1 MFSNLSIK
9 ERQYILKEFP
19 ELSPNLIKRYE
30 KTFIR
35 YDTDNDG
42 YLDVE
47 DLKGMMMVRGVPW
60 THSAIV
66 RLIKDADEDGDGK
79 LSFREFLITQ
89 RKNVE
94 WARRVLCALPEI
106 DVGRVGV
113 KGAKKYFEA
122 KQPLPPQANHKNNM
136 SY

>member
-1 MFSNLSIK
+1 MLLYSCGLKVFAKGVRDFLWSHRQTFTLNILDKAHTYYYNFTIRFIHIYQKPVFSLHMCVCVYLS
-9 ERQYILKEFP
+9 L
-19 ELSPNLIKRYE
+19 LLLI
-30 KTFIR
+30 I
-35 YDTDNDG
+35 NN
-42 YLDVE
+42 VICI
-47 DLKGMMMVRGVPW
+47 
-60 THSAIV
+60 SQ
-66 RLIKDADEDGDGK
+66 
-79 LSFREFLITQ
+79 FLITQ

-122 KQPLPPQANHKNNM
+122 KQPSPIAGNRKNM